1 MTEIQVL
8 YNNEGGKI
16 FDASWFTDLLN
27 QIKSNGNIEEFIKN
41 KDDKLYESFLT
52 EDAELLKRQQIL
64 ENAERKNNSAL
75 LNSQNANDFHTISSE
90 LNRKVAEVLNS
101 FPQSRQAELHAVLRD
116 FAEHKTFDST
126 KLQNLEKPRGLI
138 DRFKNRKKYKEGF
151 AKLLELTTACQK
163 INKQIPPATGGFDY
177 DQVLDKILNRTYS
190 SEDEKSFSN
199 HLENL
204 EKELDVAKNS
214 MEAAQKSVESRKKE
228 FPNTSIE
235 NQIIRDF
242 AEKNRESII
251 HPQVMSLEE
260 VKNKGLS
267 EDYIKGVVLQSTC
280 PKYVNTSIRRFYEE
294 LKEPAAPRLAY
305 NGRANKGKDIEPS
318 AMVKKLQEKGLNAV
332 LATDE
337 KAKDPSYF
345 VVNENSIFAPFLDPR
360 DALKANVAMVE
371 AIVDLGGTPALSN
384 PQTREA
390 LVEAVERPEND
401 AAMHVDAFQIS
412 KKREPEKMQ
421 DIISQTRETWNA
433 ENSNVSHLYGLIGE
447 VKNAS
452 PELYGDIL
460 NYVKQNKEQYSTN
473 GALTE
478 DFAKNILN
486 TYGEKLE
493 PFVYKEYQK
502 SMVADAFEHGLN
514 PVELDRKTKEDIIKY
529 GYPTSVFHG
538 GQQGANPY
546 AVLCRES
553 EGNMNFVYGATT
565 IMSCAENADLGLD
578 GAGSLGYA
586 FNMSSHNLRK
596 NEVGGYDIGFL
607 YEYDSRKEKQEL
619 TLLDMA
625 YDYSDGKFNKEKL
638 TLSGDETAILPHQN
652 KLKKIYFAMKKQDQ
666 VKIFPLNL
674 DENGKIAD
682 KKWRDFVENYNPVD
696 DNMRGN
702 IVSFRNNM
710 IEEYDTKGKEGMYQT
725 LEEIKAKTAN
735 DFEIDKKNESHS
747 QNPELIDMPI
757 GKVIH
762 NIRMGNNPLLE
773 TENLVEQLIQN
784 MDLTHSAENE
794 VTMSAVEH
802 NQQKDSMLAA
812 EAGYVVSQMRKGN
825 NILLETSKSD
835 VVQQNNSDKVAQQAM
850 QNNNTLTDEIIKR
863 KTLSR

>member
-1 MTEIQVL
+1 MTENQIL
-8 YNNEGGKI
+8 YDNEGGKI
-16 FDASWFTDLLN
+16 YEASWFADLLKH
-27 QIKSNGNIEEFIKN
+27 IKSNGNIEEFIKN

-52 EDAELLKRQQIL
+52 EDAELLKRQQTL
-64 ENAERKNNSAL
+64 ENAERKNNAAL
-75 LNSQNANDFHTISSE
+75 LNSQKANDFHAQSSE
-90 LNRKVAEVLNS
+90 LDKKVAEVLRS
-101 FPQSRQAELHAVLRD
+101 FPQSRQAELRDVLRD
-116 FAEHKTFDST
+116 FSENKTFDSS

-138 DRFKNRKKYKEGF
+138 DRFKNRKKYKEGY
-151 AKLLELTTACQK
+151 AKLLELTTFCQK
-163 INKQIPPATGGFDY
+163 IKTQIPSATDGFDY
-177 DQVLDKILNRTYS
+177 NQVFDKILNRTYS
-190 SEDEKSFSN
+190 LVDEKVFSA
-199 HLENL
+199 HLDNL
-204 EKELDVAKNS
+204 EKELSGAKS
-214 MEAAQKSVESRKKE
+214 SLETAQKSVENRKKE
-228 FPNTSIE
+228 FPNTATE

-280 PKYVNTSIRRFYEE
+280 PKYVNTSIRKFYEE

-332 LATDE
+332 LVTDE
-337 KAKDPSYF
+337 RAKDPSYF
-345 VVNENSIFAPFLDPR
+345 VVNENSIFAPFLEPR

-390 LVEAVERPEND
+390 LVPAVERSENAD
-401 AAMHVDAFQIS
+401 NTQLDNFQIN
-412 KKREPEKMQ
+412 KTRDADKVQ
-421 DIISQTRETWNA
+421 AVISQTREAWNA
-433 ENSNVSHLYGLIGE
+433 ENSNVSHLYGMIGE
-447 VKNAS
+447 VKNTS
-452 PELYGDIL
+452 PELYGEIL
-460 NYVKQNKEQYSTN
+460 DYVKQNKDQSSTN

-478 DFAKNILN
+478 DLAKNILD
-486 TYGEKLE
+486 TFGEKLE
-493 PFVYKEYQK
+493 PYVYKEYQK
-502 SMVADAFEHGLN
+502 SMVAEAFEHGMN
-514 PVELDRKTKEDIIKY
+514 PVDLDRTSKEDIIKY

-546 AVLCRES
+546 AVLCREN
-553 EGNMNFVYGATT
+553 EGNMNFVYGAATV
-565 IMSCAENADLGLD
+565 MSCAENADLGID
-578 GAGSLGYA
+578 GGGSLGYA
-586 FNMSSHNLRK
+586 FSKSTHNVRK
-596 NEVGGYDIGFL
+596 NDIGGYEMGFF
-607 YEYDSRKEKQEL
+607 YEYESRKENQEM

-625 YDYSDGKFNKEKL
+625 YDFKGGKFNKEAV
-638 TLSGDETAILPHQN
+638 TFGGDETAILPHQN

-773 TENLVEQLIQN
+773 TENLVEQPIQN

-794 VTMSAVEH
+794 VTMSAVDH
-802 NQQKDSMLAA
+802 NQQIASKPSV
-812 EAGYVVSQMRKGN
+812 EAGYVVSQMRMGN
-825 NILLETSKSD
+825 NVLIETPKSNAI
-835 VVQQNNSDKVAQQAM
+835 QQNNNDKASQQSI
-850 QNNNTLTDEIIKR
+850 QNNNSLMSEMVKQSSV
-863 KTLSR
+863 SR